1 MTAVPATSVAA
12 AEQLGPPASVRIKPA
27 DGVRGLA
34 ALAIVVHHV
43 SFATG
48 RTYDGDLVASVNARL
63 DVGVAVFFVLSGYLL
78 FEPYARRI
86 VDGDDLPDRRRF
98 WRRRVIRV
106 FPAYWVAL
114 LVQLVL
120 GLIAVK
126 GAVGFLL
133 NATLT
138 QIYVDDYVLTG
149 IIQSWTVAT
158 EIGFYL
164 LLPFVATYGVHLAQG
179 RTTSQRMVLLLG
191 LCVAGVAFS
200 VLSRMLIAGL
210 DMPGASIYRYTVF
223 ANADYFAGG
232 MALAVLMVGA
242 RRSARFADLH
252 DRMFARPGWWYA
264 GAAFA
269 MWLAST
275 QLDVPLGLSVGST
288 DVEIARHA
296 AYLVVAVMVV
306 APACCSTDPTT
317 WSARFLGSRPLV
329 FLGMVSYGM
338 YLWHQIF
345 LHQAPPGE
353 GWIFQWTG
361 WPPFDA
367 PFLQVFLIV
376 AAGAIA
382 LGTISWYLVERPLLR
397 RFR

>member
-1 MTAVPATSVAA
+1 MTAVPATSMAV
-12 AEQLGPPASVRIKPA
+12 AEQLGPPVRHRIKPA

-48 RTYDGDLVASVNARL
+48 RTFDGDLLASINARL

-86 VDGDDLPDRRRF
+86 VDGEELPDRRRF
-98 WRRRVIRV
+98 WRRRIVRV
-106 FPAYWVAL
+106 FPGYWVAL

-126 GAVGFLL
+126 GFVGFVL
-133 NATLT
+133 NLTLT
-138 QIYVDDYVLTG
+138 QIYDQQYVLTG

-164 LLPFVATYGVHLAQG
+164 LLPFVATYATHLAQG
-179 RTTSQRMVLLLG
+179 RSTSQRMLLLWG
-191 LCVAGVAFS
+191 LCAIGVVFS
-200 VLSRMLIAGL
+200 MVSRLAVDGL
-210 DMPGASIYRYTVF
+210 ELPGASIYRFTVL

-242 RRSARFADLH
+242 QRSTRFAALH
-252 DRMFARPGWWYA
+252 SRMFTRPGWWYA
-264 GAAFA
+264 GGAFTL
-269 MWLAST
+269 WVAST
-275 QLDVPLGLSVGST
+275 QLDAPLGLAMGST
-288 DVEIARHA
+288 DIEFARHG
-296 AYLVVAVMVV
+296 AYFVIAVLVV

-329 FLGMVSYGM
+329 FLGMVSYGL

-345 LHQAPPGE
+345 LHHAPPE
-353 GWIFQWTG
+353 DGWIFQWTG
-361 WPPFDA
+361 WPAFDA
-367 PFLQVFLIV
+367 PFLQVLLIV
-376 AAGAIA
+376 AAGGIA
-382 LGTISWYLVERPLLR
+382 LGTISWYAIERPMLR
-397 RFR
+397 RFG

>member
-1 MTAVPATSVAA
+1 MTAVPATSVAV
-12 AEQLGPPASVRIKPA
+12 AEQLGSTAGHRIKPA

-34 ALAIVVHHV
+34 ALAIVVHHA

-48 RTYDGDLVASVNARL
+48 RTYDGDLVAAINARL

-78 FEPYARRI
+78 FEPCARAI
-86 VDGDDLPDRRRF
+86 ADDRPLPDRRHF
-98 WRRRVIRV
+98 FRRRAVRI

-114 LVQLVL
+114 VIQLVL

-126 GAVGFLL
+126 GVIGFLL
-133 NATLT
+133 NVSLT
-138 QIYVDDYVLTG
+138 QIYVEGYVLTG

-164 LLPFVATYGVHLAQG
+164 LLPFVASYAAHLGRG
-179 RTTSQRMVLLLG
+179 RTISQRMLLLWG
-191 LCVAGVAFS
+191 LCAVGVAFS
-200 VLSRMLIAGL
+200 AGSRLVVDGL
-210 DMPGASIYRYTVF
+210 DLPGSGVYRYWVF
-223 ANADYFAGG
+223 ANTDYFAAG

-242 RRSARFADLH
+242 GRSARFADLRA
-252 DRMFARPGWWYA
+252 RMFARPGWWYA
-264 GAAFA
+264 GAAGV
-269 MWLAST
+269 MWITST
-275 QLDVPLGLSVGST
+275 QIDAPLGLLTGRT
-288 DVEIARHA
+288 DIEMARHA
-296 AYLVVAVMVV
+296 GYLLVAVLVV

-329 FLGMVSYGM
+329 FLGMVSYGL

-345 LHQAPPGE
+345 LYNASADE
-353 GWIFQWTG
+353 GLIFQWTG

-367 PFLQVFLIV
+367 PFTQVFLLV
-376 AAGAIA
+376 AAGGIA
-382 LGTISWYLVERPLLR
+382 LGAASWYLVERPLLR

>member
-12 AEQLGPPASVRIKPA
+12 AEQLGPPASDRIKPA

-48 RTYDGDLVASVNARL
+48 RTYDGDLVAAVNARL

-86 VDGDDLPDRRRF
+86 VDGEGLPDRRRF
-98 WRRRVIRV
+98 WRRRITRV

-114 LVQLVL
+114 LIQLAL

-126 GAVGFLL
+126 GIVGFAL
-133 NATLT
+133 NVTLT
-138 QIYVDDYVLTG
+138 QIYVEDYVLTG

-164 LLPFVATYGVHLAQG
+164 LLPFVATYGAHLARG
-179 RTTSQRMVLLLG
+179 RTASQRMVLLWAICL
-191 LCVAGVAFS
+191 AGVAIS
-200 VLSRMLIAGL
+200 SLSRLLIAGL
-210 DMPGASIYRYTVF
+210 DLPGTAIYRYTVF

-242 RRSARFADLH
+242 RRAPRFAELQS
-252 DRMFARPGWWYA
+252 RMFRRPGWWYA

-269 MWLAST
+269 MWLAAT
-275 QLDVPLGLSVGST
+275 QLDVPLGLSTAST

-296 AYLVVAVMVV
+296 AYFVVAVLVV

-329 FLGMVSYGM
+329 FLGMVSYGL

-367 PFLQVFLIV
+367 PFLQVFVLV
-376 AAGAIA
+376 AAGGIA
-382 LGTISWYLVERPLLR
+382 LGTISWYVVERPLLR
-397 RFR
+397 RFK